1 MSEKRFI
8 VTALVK
14 CDCVPKQYV
23 LEKISSTNIFKA
35 VSTFYGMYSK
45 KYYEIVKIEMVE
57 EKEMTDTDAEN

>member
-1 MSEKRFI
+1 LSEKCFI

-14 CDCVPKQYV
+14 CNDIPKQYV
-23 LEKISSTNIFKA
+23 LEKISSANIFKA
-35 VSTFYGMYSK
+35 VSTFYEMYSK